1 MDAFF
6 DDIEDHIINEL
17 RAASERILVAAAWF
31 TNQRLALA
39 LIERRRK
46 YVDVE
51 VLVDD
56 NLANRKSSALKMLSN
71 AIVSVSFIKNLAA
84 DRALMHNKFAVIDN
98 QRVITGSY
106 NWTVNANTND
116 ENIVI
121 FTDDL
126 NATYYIHEFRRLVH
140 LNDTRHRLFI
150 TEIEHNGI
158 VNDLM
163 DEFKTILRNCVQSN
177 SYKPD
182 TLYGF
187 TSYQLVNR
195 VRSIKEELTISAK
208 QVAGTLTIYKDL
220 VGTYGTDFHRKA
232 SRTEIVKSR
241 DKFRKEGLKEYQAE
255 VSTIFSRMKF
265 RALHLILC
273 QYLALLRATKK
284 DEDVE
289 RILNV
294 YNYIL
299 NERNKLGRDLGIT
312 VV

>member
-1 MDAFF
+1 MEAFF
-6 DDIEDHIINEL
+6 EDIEDHIINEL
-17 RAASERILVAAAWF
+17 RSAHERILVAAAWF
-31 TNQRLALA
+31 TNQRLAHA
-39 LIERRRK
+39 LLERRRK

-51 VLVDD
+51 VAVDD
-56 NLANRKSSALKMLSN
+56 NLANRKSSALTMLSN
-71 AIVSVSFIKNLAA
+71 GSVSVSFVKNLSG
-84 DRALMHNKFAVIDN
+84 DRALMHNKFAIIDN

-116 ENIVI
+116 ENIFI

-140 LNDTRHRLFI
+140 LNDSGHKLFI

-163 DEFKTILRNCVQSN
+163 DEFKTILKNSVESN
-177 SYKPD
+177 SYEQD
-182 TLYGF
+182 SLYNF
-187 TSYQLVNR
+187 TNYQLVNR
-195 VRSIKEELTISAK
+195 VRSIKEELTINAK

-220 VGTYGTDFHRKA
+220 IGMYGTEFRRKA
-232 SRTEIVKSR
+232 SRKEIVTSR

-255 VSTIFSRMKF
+255 VDTIFSRIKF

-273 QYLALLRATKK
+273 QYLALLKSKK
-284 DEDVE
+284 EDGDVE

-294 YNYIL
+294 YQFIL
-299 NERNKLGRDLGIT
+299 SERNKLGQDLGIT
-312 VV
+312 VL